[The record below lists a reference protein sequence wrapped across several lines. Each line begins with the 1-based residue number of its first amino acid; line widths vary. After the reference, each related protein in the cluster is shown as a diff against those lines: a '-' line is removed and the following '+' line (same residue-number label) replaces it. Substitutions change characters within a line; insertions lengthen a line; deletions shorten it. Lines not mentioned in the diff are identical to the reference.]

1 MLMISDSK
9 PIQDDVR
16 VCLNQMKNRR
26 ADAQN
31 VLSKK
36 EAKKMWKMQDQL
48 VKNYTYTVQDIQKS
62 INVNKKLS
70 KTISN
75 IGAEKTKAAIAVKA
89 AETQLE
95 EATELV
101 DELSKKL
108 LEVDPNEEDAI
119 KDDLD
124 DANSRVKA
132 LQEELQ
138 MKEEAQIKI
147 VEAEKVRRER
157 MGGSTKNQHWAKV
170 NERAKAANK
179 LADVDAYKS
188 EAAAP
193 LEGAESA
200 TKDLFARRKVK
211 PKILWD
217 HGQYKDENKA
227 KESSKQKEMAEKAA
241 QEERDDLSKRRDG
254 ARDREN
260 GNKKKLADQIN
271 DLAIEEEALTA
282 GLMEVSHKK
291 ISATRVRKGISIQ
304 EYLERKTAGTL

>member
-1 MLMISDSK
+1 
-9 PIQDDVR
+9 
-16 VCLNQMKNRR
+16 
-26 ADAQN
+26 
-31 VLSKK
+31 
-36 EAKKMWKMQDQL
+36 MWKMQDQL

-119 KDDLD
+119 KGDLD

-157 MGGSTKNQHWAKV
+157 MGGS
-170 NERAKAANK
+170 
-179 LADVDAYKS
+179 
-188 EAAAP
+188 
-193 LEGAESA
+193 
-200 TKDLFARRKVK
+200 
-211 PKILWD
+211 
-217 HGQYKDENKA
+217 
-227 KESSKQKEMAEKAA
+227 
-241 QEERDDLSKRRDG
+241 
-254 ARDREN
+254 
-260 GNKKKLADQIN
+260 
-271 DLAIEEEALTA
+271 
-282 GLMEVSHKK
+282 
-291 ISATRVRKGISIQ
+291 
-304 EYLERKTAGTL
+304 